1 MPVRSQTLAHGA
13 AWTVT
18 VTVSPRFIGY
28 IKVMR
33 MDVTALPCCHLYKG
47 GPT

>member
-1 MPVRSQTLAHGA
+1 MPARAQTLAPGQ

-28 IKVMR
+28 IKV
-33 MDVTALPCCHLYKG
+33 TS
-47 GPT
+47 